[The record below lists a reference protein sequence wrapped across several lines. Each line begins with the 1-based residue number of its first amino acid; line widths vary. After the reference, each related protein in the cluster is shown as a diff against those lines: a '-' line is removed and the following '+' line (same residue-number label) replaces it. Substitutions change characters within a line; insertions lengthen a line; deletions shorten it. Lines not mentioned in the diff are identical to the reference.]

1 MLVSIST
8 LILYNKNVGSFT
20 IRLPFSL
27 IAASHVLFTLF
38 GGFFLSASK
47 ISSTLLFF
55 FVGSIAFS
63 VFSSIVTFL
72 PWLLLWQRYKKYK
85 NREQL
90 PCFFVRFSSAPNDF
104 SISCKRFFVL
114 LRMIFSS
121 AQGDLR
127 IKRRCQTIRTFYHSL
142 GLAAVFGLS
151 STDYIEMGQMLMAL

>member
-1 MLVSIST
+1 MNGGRNLLGLRPLFIFTST
-8 LILYNKNVGSFT
+8 
-20 IRLPFSL
+20 
-27 IAASHVLFTLF
+27 
-38 GGFFLSASK
+38 
-47 ISSTLLFF
+47 
-55 FVGSIAFS
+55 
-63 VFSSIVTFL
+63 
-72 PWLLLWQRYKKYK
+72 
-85 NREQL
+85 
-90 PCFFVRFSSAPNDF
+90 SSAPNDF